1 MPFVI
6 WRGSTAAPLNVPCPF
21 LCCFCLLSV
30 SATGGALAAL
40 VLGVQEIADVLF
52 CLATCSGAAPVLDM
66 EACAGCTGAQPAC
79 QMTVLKHVEQVHW

>member
-6 WRGSTAAPLNVPCPF
+6 WRGSTAEPLNVPCPL

-30 SATGGALAAL
+30 SGTGGAPAAI
-40 VLGVQEIADVLF
+40 VLGAQETADVLF

-66 EACAGCTGAQPAC
+66 EACAGFTGAQPAC
-79 QMTVLKHVEQVHW
+79 QTTLLEHIESVHR